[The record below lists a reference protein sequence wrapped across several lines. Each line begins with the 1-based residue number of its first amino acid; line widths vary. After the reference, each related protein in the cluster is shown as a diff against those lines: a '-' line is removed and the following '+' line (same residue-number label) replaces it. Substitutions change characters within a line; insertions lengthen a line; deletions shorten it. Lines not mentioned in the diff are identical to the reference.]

1 MDTTMS
7 LAARAVQAAREVGAA
22 QQEAEAS
29 ITLGS
34 ARGYLSADDAGLDD
48 LRAGLALATGIGAHF
63 TALRAYVNISDVLE
77 LLGRHEE
84 AVQAAREGI
93 ALADRVGLARSLGAF
108 LTGNLAE
115 SLVRLG
121 RWTEAGQLA
130 SQALNALPEG
140 VFAAT
145 VLQLRS
151 ELAAM
156 TGRYADAD
164 ADVRAAQRALGQTH
178 DEQFALTLLY
188 SDALAALGRGDP
200 GAARRVT
207 AGGLAEYDSPLSGRY
222 IWPVL
227 WLAARAEA
235 DEATRVRDRR
245 EEIPDGTAARYR
257 ELASRAGQMATPS
270 VSSRGYQALVTA
282 ELARAAGEADVT
294 AWQAAAE
301 TWQAAAEPYPLA
313 YTLLR
318 LAEAAAA
325 AGDRAAAGR
334 GVREAYALA
343 SRVGAAPIAEE
354 AAALARRT
362 RLRLDEPDADAV
374 RPAAEDPLARFG
386 LTEREREILVLLAAG
401 RSNPQIAG
409 VLFISPKTASVHV
422 SNILAKLGVDSRV
435 EAAAVAHRL
444 GVTG

>member
-1 MDTTMS
+1 MG
-7 LAARAVQAAREVGAA
+7 ARAPSPQDVHSAAAP
-22 QQEAEAS
+22 
-29 ITLGS
+29 
-34 ARGYLSADDAGLDD
+34 
-48 LRAGLALATGIGAHF
+48 
-63 TALRAYVNISDVLE
+63 
-77 LLGRHEE
+77 
-84 AVQAAREGI
+84 VQAAREGI

-164 ADVRAAQRALGQTH
+164 ADVRATQRALGQTH

-227 WLAARAEA
+227 WLAARA
-235 DEATRVRDRR
+235 DEATRARDRR

-257 ELASRAGQMATPS
+257 ALASRAGQMATPS
-270 VSSRGYQALVTA
+270 VSSLGYQALVAA

-294 AWQAAAE
+294 PWQAAAE

-318 LAEAAAA
+318 LAEAAAV
-325 AGDRAAAGR
+325 AGDRPAAGR
-334 GVREAYALA
+334 SVREAYALA
-343 SRVGAAPIAEE
+343 SRVGAAPIADE
-354 AAALARRT
+354 AAAPARRT
-362 RLRLDEPDADAV
+362 RLSLDEPDADAV
-374 RPAAEDPLARFG
+374 RLAAEDPLTRFG
-386 LTEREREILVLLAAG
+386 LTEREREILLLLAAG

-409 VLFISPKTASVHV
+409 ALFISPKTASVHV